1 MRTGMALSGI
11 GLALAIALPAR
22 AATFDLS
29 GDWEIDPSAG
39 MGGVCP
45 SSVPDPG
52 ETMSETEAT
61 IEQAGDAFVLTITG
75 GYNCEPAWT
84 CELSGSID
92 GAAYAGGSEGVLDDA
107 GGYLVQTIELTASSA
122 NAGFGSVRGDYTLDE
137 ESCFW
142 EYEFDLARA
151 TPEEDGCATARP
163 GADAG
168 PGLIGLLLAL
178 L

>member
-1 MRTGMALSGI
+1 MRTEMALSGI
-11 GLALAIALPAR
+11 GLALAIAIALPAR

-39 MGGVCP
+39 VGTC
-45 SSVPDPG
+45 SNPDPNP
-52 ETMSETEAT
+52 EDNMLETEAT

-84 CELSGSID
+84 CEFSGSID
-92 GAAYAGGSEGVLDDA
+92 GAAYVGGNEGVLDDA

-122 NAGFGSVRGDYTLDE
+122 DAAFGSVRGDYTLNE

-142 EYEFDLARA
+142 EYEFDLAPV

-163 GADAG
+163 GRGAR
-168 PGLIGLLLAL
+168 PGLIGLLLA
-178 L
+178 